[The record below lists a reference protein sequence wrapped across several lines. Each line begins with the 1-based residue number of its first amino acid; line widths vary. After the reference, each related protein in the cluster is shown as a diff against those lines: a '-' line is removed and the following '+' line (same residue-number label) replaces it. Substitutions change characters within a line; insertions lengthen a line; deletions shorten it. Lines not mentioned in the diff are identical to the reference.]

1 MIQIEITPQQLKRAK
16 DLYSFNNLNNS
27 ITKGENKIFGA
38 LGEVVVFDY
47 YQSKGL
53 DVSSNSTYDYDML
66 VGGFKTE
73 VKTIK
78 VKNYSNIAKAKVCAK
93 NIFQKCDYY
102 YFVQVAADMSKAW
115 LLGYMPRGQFYREA
129 VFKAKGDLDT
139 DSFVF
144 SEDCYIMSVN
154 QLKPIK

>member
-1 MIQIEITPQQLKRAK
+1 MIVQEITPQQIKRAK

-27 ITKGENKIFGA
+27 ITKGENQIFGA
-38 LGEVVVFDY
+38 LGEIVVFDY
-47 YQSKGL
+47 YQNKGF
-53 DVSSNSTYDYDML
+53 DVNFNSTYDYDML

-73 VKTIK
+73 VKTKK
-78 VKNYSNIAKAKVCAK
+78 VKTYSEIVKATVCAK
-93 NIFQKCDYY
+93 NIHQKCDYY

-129 VFKAKGDLDT
+129 IFKAKDDLDT
-139 DSFVF
+139 DGFVF
-144 SEDCYIMSVN
+144 TEDCYNMNVN